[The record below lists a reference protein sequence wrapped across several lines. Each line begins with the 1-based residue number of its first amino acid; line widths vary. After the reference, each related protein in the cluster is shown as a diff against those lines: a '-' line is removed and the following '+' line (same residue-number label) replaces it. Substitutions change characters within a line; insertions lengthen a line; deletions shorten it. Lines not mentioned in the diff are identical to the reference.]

1 MSLREKMILKVRHAH
16 VPGLLSASASGEV
29 LKVLCFVAVLLEE
42 TFMPVTEMTNETQ
55 RVKCEDFSPP
65 LSS

>member
-1 MSLREKMILKVRHAH
+1 MILKVRHVH

-42 TFMPVTEMTNETQ
+42 TFMPVMEMTNETQ
-55 RVKCEDFSPP
+55 QEVRGFFFSPVDMTVNITN
-65 LSS
+65 